1 MLVTLSIVLLI
12 LTILIALGYPLI
24 ANFFGREN
32 STWKPDSIT
41 TLALSLLVGL
51 GISAFATATSYGIT
65 GINTYFPILLIVLII
80 NWVILLVTKNP
91 KFVLLRR
98 FRLLDLLIFLPVF
111 LAVYLSSSQWADL
124 TKPVIKV
131 GNGPDVSQNL
141 MAAQNADKIGSTWF
155 SAIDSIKKFLNV
167 DSFDQAAINQ
177 FRVPSVRD
185 LASYDYLV
193 FGGRWGLTVPF
204 NQLSKIFGPQLI
216 LWETSIVLL
225 FTLLS
230 LVLIFFALGKLHSNS
245 YLLPTL
251 LSASL
256 VSNPTFIYQFING
269 GLSQVVGTIS
279 LSGLLFSYLLII
291 KKMEI
296 ELSKREQIGISV
308 VALASWLGS
317 LVTYIDSLFVITT
330 ALLISTIIIFFIN
343 RSELKKL
350 ILFFYSPGLLALAL
364 APIFTY
370 SNILSFR
377 LRIRAASGTGYFSER
392 WNIPSEQFGFINSF
406 SSVKMSPV
414 SRVTSIIIFL
424 VILAVLITTF
434 YKSKLGRNMS
444 SIAIGCLIVIG
455 VGYYASISS
464 NQKSSYIYEKV
475 SLYLAPLVVTALYIV
490 VINLKSTN
498 KSNSGHLLFIGL
510 ASISIFS
517 GVHFQETYYKNFQ
530 TTVIPY
536 GLGDLLKDESLQN
549 ELAENN
555 YLIPYKAEYNYMGLL
570 GAANWISK
578 APNDFIL
585 KNRLNNEL
593 RLICFALD
601 TSCKPTTAR
610 ITNPRL
616 EFYGI
621 YEYVSPLSTE
631 QFSKLSI
638 DDRFNTNFDVFGL
651 PREIVPEKF
660 KGGNPY
666 FQ

>member
-1 MLVTLSIVLLI
+1 MLVTLSIVLSI
-12 LTILIALGYPLI
+12 LTILIALGYPVI
-24 ANFFGREN
+24 ANFFGKED

-41 TLALSLLVGL
+41 TMALSLLIGL

-65 GINTYFPILLIVLII
+65 GINTYFPILLMILVI
-80 NWVILLVTKNP
+80 NWVILLVTKTP
-91 KFVLLRR
+91 KFTLLRR
-98 FRLLDLLIFLPVF
+98 FRLLDLLIFFPVF

-124 TKPVIKV
+124 TKPIIKV
-131 GNGPDVSQNL
+131 GSGPDVSQNL
-141 MAAQNADKIGSTWF
+141 MAAQNADQIGSTWF
-155 SAIDSIKKFLNV
+155 SSINTIKKFLDV

-185 LASYDYLV
+185 IASYDYLV

-204 NQLSKIFGPQLI
+204 NQLSKILGPQLI

-230 LVLIFFALGKLHSNS
+230 LVLIFFALGKLHSTS

-251 LSASL
+251 LAASV
-256 VSNPTFIYQFING
+256 VSNPSFIYQFING
-269 GLSQVVGTIS
+269 GLSQVIGTIS

-291 KKMEI
+291 KKRENA
-296 ELSKREQIGISV
+296 LSKREQVGIFII
-308 VALASWLGS
+308 ALASWLGS

-330 ALLISTIIIFFIN
+330 AFLISTIIILFIN
-343 RSELKKL
+343 RSQLKKL
-350 ILFFYSPGLLALAL
+350 IVIFYSPGLLALML
-364 APIFTY
+364 VPIFTY
-370 SNILSFR
+370 SNVLSFR
-377 LRIRAASGTGYFSER
+377 LRIKAASGTGFFSER
-392 WNIPSEQFGFINSF
+392 WNIPSEQFGFINSYSSLKI
-406 SSVKMSPV
+406 SSVSKIASLL
-414 SRVTSIIIFL
+414 IFL
-424 VILAVLITTF
+424 LILFVLITIF
-434 YKSKLGRNMS
+434 YKSKSNREIS
-444 SIAIGCLIVIG
+444 SIAVGSLVVVA
-455 VGYYASISS
+455 VGYYSSISS

-475 SLYLAPLVVTALYIV
+475 SLYLAPLIVTVIYVVLN
-490 VINLKSTN
+490 NLKSN
-498 KSNSGHLLFIGL
+498 RKLNLGFSLFIGL
-510 ASISIFS
+510 ASISLFS
-517 GVHFQETYYKNFQ
+517 GIHFQETYYKNFQ

-536 GLGDLLKDESLQN
+536 GLGDMLKDEKLQK

-555 YLIPYKAEYNYMGLL
+555 YLIPYKPEYNYMGLL
-570 GAANWISK
+570 GVSYWISK
-578 APNDFIL
+578 APNDYIL
-585 KNRLNNEL
+585 DNRLNNEL

-601 TSCKPTTAR
+601 PGCKPTTER
-610 ITNPRL
+610 ITNSKL

-651 PREIVPEKF
+651 PREMVPEKF

>member
-1 MLVTLSIVLLI
+1 
-12 LTILIALGYPLI
+12 
-24 ANFFGREN
+24 
-32 STWKPDSIT
+32 
-41 TLALSLLVGL
+41 
-51 GISAFATATSYGIT
+51 
-65 GINTYFPILLIVLII
+65 
-80 NWVILLVTKNP
+80 
-91 KFVLLRR
+91 
-98 FRLLDLLIFLPVF
+98 LLDLLIFFPVF

-124 TKPVIKV
+124 TKPIIKV
-131 GNGPDVSQNL
+131 GSGPDVSQNL
-141 MAAQNADKIGSTWF
+141 MAAQNADKIGTTWF
-155 SAIDSIKKFLNV
+155 SAINSIKTFLNV

-185 LASYDYLV
+185 IASYDYLV

-204 NQLSKIFGPQLI
+204 NQLSKILGPQLI

-251 LSASL
+251 LAASV
-256 VSNPTFIYQFING
+256 VSNPSFIYQFING
-269 GLSQVVGTIS
+269 GLSQVIGTIS

-291 KKMEI
+291 KKKEVDF
-296 ELSKREQIGISV
+296 SKREQVGIFI

-330 ALLISTIIIFFIN
+330 AFLISTIIILFIN
-343 RSELKKL
+343 RSQLKKL
-350 ILFFYSPGLLALAL
+350 IVIFYSPGLLALMVV
-364 APIFTY
+364 PIFTY
-370 SNILSFR
+370 SNMLSFR
-377 LRIRAASGTGYFSER
+377 LRIKAASGTGFFSER
-392 WNIPSEQFGFINSF
+392 WNIPSEQFGFINSYSSLKI
-406 SSVKMSPV
+406 SSVSKIASLL
-414 SRVTSIIIFL
+414 IFL
-424 VILAVLITTF
+424 LILFVLVTIF
-434 YKSKLGRNMS
+434 YKSKSNREIS
-444 SIAIGCLIVIG
+444 SIAVGSLVVVA
-455 VGYYASISS
+455 VGYYSSISS

-475 SLYLAPLVVTALYIV
+475 SLYLAPLIVTVIYVVLN
-490 VINLKSTN
+490 NLKSN
-498 KSNSGHLLFIGL
+498 RKLNLGFSLFIGL
-510 ASISIFS
+510 ASISLFS
-517 GVHFQETYYKNFQ
+517 GIHFQETYYKNFQ

-536 GLGDLLKDESLQN
+536 GLGDMLKDEKLQK

-555 YLIPYKAEYNYMGLL
+555 YLIPYKPEYNYMGLL
-570 GAANWISK
+570 GVSYWISK
-578 APNDFIL
+578 APNDYIL
-585 KNRLNNEL
+585 DNRLNNEL

-601 TSCKPTTAR
+601 PGCKPTTER
-610 ITNPRL
+610 ITNSKL

-651 PREIVPEKF
+651 PREMVPEKF

>member
-1 MLVTLSIVLLI
+1 MLVTLAIVLSI
-12 LTILIALGYPLI
+12 LTILIALGYPII
-24 ANFFGREN
+24 ANFFGKED

-51 GISAFATATSYGIT
+51 GISAFLSATSYGIT
-65 GINTYFPILLIVLII
+65 GINTYFPILLIILVI
-80 NWVILLVTKNP
+80 NWVIFLVTKTP
-91 KFVLLRR
+91 KFTLLRR
-98 FRLLDLLIFLPVF
+98 FRLLDLLIFFPVF

-124 TKPVIKV
+124 TKPIIKV
-131 GNGPDVSQNL
+131 GAGPDVSQNL
-141 MAAQNADKIGSTWF
+141 MAAQNADQIGSTWF
-155 SAIDSIKKFLNV
+155 SAIKSIKEFLNV

-204 NQLSKIFGPQLI
+204 NQLSKIFSPQLI

-225 FTLLS
+225 LTLLS
-230 LVLIFFALGKLHSNS
+230 LALIFFAIGKLHSKS

-256 VSNPTFIYQFING
+256 ISNPAFIYQFING

-291 KKMEI
+291 KKKEI
-296 ELSKREQIGISV
+296 ELSNREQIGIFI
-308 VALASWLGS
+308 VALSSWLGS
-317 LVTYIDSLFVITT
+317 LVTYIDSLFVITL
-330 ALLISTIIIFFIN
+330 ALLISTLIILFIN

-350 ILFFYSPGLLALAL
+350 IIIFYSPGLLALAL

-377 LRIRAASGTGYFSER
+377 LRIKAASGTGYFSER

-406 SSVKMSPV
+406 SSVKISSV
-414 SRVTSIIIFL
+414 SRVTSIVVFLIILTVL
-424 VILAVLITTF
+424 VITF
-434 YKSKLGRNMS
+434 YRSKLDRNIS
-444 SIAIGCLIVIG
+444 SIAVGSLIVIG

-475 SLYLAPLVVTALYIV
+475 SLYLAPLVVTVIYV
-490 VINLKSTN
+490 VITNLKSAL
-498 KSNSGHLLFIGL
+498 KFNSSPLLFIGL
-510 ASISIFS
+510 ASISLFS
-517 GVHFQETYYKNFQ
+517 GIHFQETYYKKFQ
-530 TTVIPY
+530 TTAIPY
-536 GLGDLLKDESLQN
+536 GLGDLLKDESLQK
-549 ELAENN
+549 ELAANN

-570 GAANWISK
+570 GASNWISK

-585 KNRLNNEL
+585 KNRLNNQL

-621 YEYVSPLSTE
+621 YEYVSPITTE